1 LSELSAHIAPAF
13 VCGCFHGVGC
23 SSADCR
29 NRNMNSA
36 NCRCYSMAA
45 FAVGFGGWIFT
56 YATKQAGL
64 SEHEGHSVNAAYW

>member
-1 LSELSAHIAPAF
+1 MVWAIQLQGTVTDVSKHKLCQLPLLLS
-13 VCGCFHGVGC
+13 
-23 SSADCR
+23 
-29 NRNMNSA
+29 
-36 NCRCYSMAA
+36 AA